1 MKNIKLGV
9 KLIGGFL
16 LTAVIAL
23 VIGLV
28 GIYEVTNLSE
38 HITQIG
44 TEKLPAV
51 SNLGTIQTSIRE
63 LEGAMRTLISPY
75 IDDETRSQQ
84 YANLQQAREQYGE
97 AVAVYESLPKTPEE
111 AAAWSNFKTAIQ
123 GAVEANDEAVEL
135 SKELQ
140 KLDILNPEEFLRK
153 MQLFRGDHYS
163 LTTKVSRLILMHEQ
177 FEEGGN
183 PSTCNFGKWLATYST
198 TNPVIAES
206 LDRIKVPHD
215 RFHEAVDR
223 IKSAMRMGAEDQA
236 KRMYVDEMIPAAEQV
251 FQEFRTLRAEA
262 DRSQKLFGNMVS
274 LILGKSRTQSE
285 KAVSELEQIVA
296 MNENMADA
304 AVTDATNE
312 GTKGKLI
319 AAVCMGVGVLIAI
332 VLGVILT
339 RGITRP
345 IAKGVSFAES
355 MAQGDFTNELDIH
368 QKDEV
373 GVLAASLN
381 NMVVRLRGIVS
392 EVQSATENV
401 ASGSEELSASSENLS
416 QGATEQAA
424 SVEEISSSMEEMT
437 ANIRQNAENAKQ
449 TEEIATRAAN
459 DAQQG
464 GAAVNQAVDAMKN
477 IAEKISIIEEIA
489 RQTNLLALNAAIE
502 AARAGEHGKGFAVV
516 AAEVRKLAERSG
528 AAAQEISELSSNTV
542 DVAEKAGRMFSDLV
556 PEIQRNAQLVQ
567 EITAASEEQDAGAIQ
582 INKAIQ
588 QLDQVVQQNASAAE
602 EMASTSEE
610 LSSQAEHLQSAMAF
624 FRVETAGSVRVRG
637 AETRRKVQSVST
649 ARQKQAEPDRTKGSV
664 AGGSGYALD
673 MSESED
679 DDNFERY

>member
-23 VIGLV
+23 AIGLV
-28 GIYEVTNLSE
+28 GIYEVTSLSE
-38 HITQIG
+38 RIREIG

-51 SNLGTIQTSIRE
+51 SNLGTVQTSIRE
-63 LEGAMRTLISPY
+63 LEGAMRTLNCPY
-75 IDDETRSQQ
+75 IDNETRNQQ
-84 YANLQQAREQYGE
+84 YVNLQQAREEYGS
-97 AVAVYESLPKTPEE
+97 AVAVYEPLPKTPEE
-111 AAAWSNFKTAIQ
+111 AAAWNSFKTAIQ

-140 KLDILNPEEFLRK
+140 KLDILNPEEFMRM

-177 FEEGGN
+177 FDGGGD
-183 PSTCNFGKWLATYST
+183 PAGCNFGKWMATFST
-198 TNPVIAES
+198 TNPVIAKTLE
-206 LDRIKVPHD
+206 RVKKPHD
-215 RFHEAVDR
+215 QFHEAVDR
-223 IKSAMRMGAEDQA
+223 IKSAMRMGAEEGA
-236 KRMYVDEMIPAAEQV
+236 KRIYVDELIPAAEQV
-251 FQEFRTLRAEA
+251 FQEFRVLRAEA
-262 DRSQKLFGNMVS
+262 DKSQKLFDDMAS
-274 LILGKSRTQSE
+274 LILGKSKIQTE
-285 KAVSELEQIVA
+285 KAVVELEKIVA
-296 MNENMADA
+296 MNEQMADT
-304 AVTDATNE
+304 AVTDATKE
-312 GTKGKLI
+312 GARGKLI
-319 AAVCMGVGVLIAI
+319 AAVCMGIGVLVAI
-332 VLGVILT
+332 VLGIVLT

-355 MAQGDFTNELDIH
+355 MAQGDFTKELDIH

-373 GVLAASLN
+373 GVLASALN
-381 NMVVRLRGIVS
+381 NMVLRLRGIVA

-437 ANIRQNAENAKQ
+437 ANIRQNADNAKQ
-449 TEEIATRAAN
+449 TEEIATRAAD

-464 GAAVNQAVDAMKN
+464 GAAVHQAVDAMKN

-542 DVAEKAGRMFSDLV
+542 DVAEKAGKMFSDLV

-567 EITAASEEQDAGAIQ
+567 EITAASEEQDAGAAQ

-610 LSSQAEHLQSAMAF
+610 LSSQAEHLQSSMAF
-624 FRVETAGSVRVRG
+624 FRVDTGAAGRMRK
-637 AETRRKVQSVST
+637 AETKRKAQSAPA
-649 ARQKQAEPDRTKGSV
+649 ARQKQVESERSTGNA
-664 AGGSGYALD
+664 AGSGYALD
-673 MSESED
+673 MSEPDDD